1 MEEILST
8 IIIFFLISIWVI
20 GYAYL
25 RAEQEVNAYENKY
38 KEFKEKS
45 EQKMKNLHDIKKQ
58 LEEKLAQL
66 QNELKE
72 LQDENNS
79 DEPES

>member
-8 IIIFFLISIWVI
+8 ILIFFLISIWVI

-45 EQKMKNLHDIKKQ
+45 EQK
-58 LEEKLAQL
+58 
-66 QNELKE
+66 
-72 LQDENNS
+72 
-79 DEPES
+79 